1 MLLYALLPSCR
12 GGASFELEVLW
23 TWPCAVAVGA
33 QPRWLAHLS
42 TVRLLIGRLQCQFP
56 GFFWLATFGS
66 RLGVGPSDRLS

>member
-56 GFFWLATFGS
+56 GFFL
-66 RLGVGPSDRLS
+66 VGDFWVQAGRGPKR